1 MAPPNPPAPPS
12 SETKEAFTVQVLR
25 YLDGACSPEEIRHLK
40 ETLAGSVPYREL
52 FVQVCGLKGNL
63 LEAYAAKRAGMHQR
77 AADPLLA
84 SAAASA
90 ASALRA
96 ASASSE
102 RSTPAGPEQAQEDFA
117 LPQQAPSLPA
127 PGDPGAETIIGEL
140 TGEDTIHPVPK
151 APPP

>member
-1 MAPPNPPAPPS
+1 MAPPNPPAS
-12 SETKEAFTVQVLR
+12 LSAEAKEAFTVQVLR

-40 ETLAGSVPYREL
+40 QTLAGSVPCREL

-84 SAAASA
+84 STA
-90 ASALRA
+90 ASALRGG
-96 ASASSE
+96 SMASSE
-102 RSTPAGPEQAQEDFA
+102 RATGPEQHEEDFA
-117 LPQQAPSLPA
+117 LPPQAPSVPG

-140 TGEDTIHPVPK
+140 SGEDTIHPVPK

>member
-1 MAPPNPPAPPS
+1 MAPPIPPASPS
-12 SETKEAFTVQVLR
+12 SEAKEAFTVQVLR

-40 ETLAGSVPYREL
+40 ETLAGGVSYREL

-63 LEAYAAKRAGMHQR
+63 LEAYAAKRAGIHQR

-84 SAAASA
+84 STA
-90 ASALRA
+90 ASALRGGST
-96 ASASSE
+96 ASGE
-102 RSTPAGPEQAQEDFA
+102 RATGPEQHAQEDFA
-117 LPQQAPSLPA
+117 LPPQAPSVPG

-140 TGEDTIHPVPK
+140 SGEDTIHPVPK

>member
-1 MAPPNPPAPPS
+1 MDPPNPPAPLS
-12 SETKEAFTVQVLR
+12 AEAKEAFTVQVLR

-40 ETLAGSVPYREL
+40 ATLAGGVTYRKV

-63 LEAYAAKRAGMHQR
+63 LEAFAAKRAGMHQR

-84 SAAASA
+84 STAAP
-90 ASALRA
+90 ALRGG
-96 ASASSE
+96 STASSE
-102 RSTPAGPEQAQEDFA
+102 RATGPEQAQEDFA
-117 LPQQAPSLPA
+117 LPPQAPSLPG

-140 TGEDTIHPVPK
+140 SGEDTIHPVPK